1 MALLQEYQADLLKY
15 LNEGKGIGPEVVKE
29 FQWATDLD
37 LHITKQ
43 MDCSIGRSMASMFV
57 VERHLWLY
65 LSGIKQRN
73 KAFLTD
79 DQFAPSGLFGDT
91 VNKALGS

>member
-1 MALLQEYQADLLKY
+1 MNWQGNWAGGGERTR
-15 LNEGKGIGPEVVKE
+15 
-29 FQWATDLD
+29 ATDLD
-37 LHITKQ
+37 LHMTKQ
-43 MDCSIGRSMASMFV
+43 MDCSIGRSMAAMVV

-73 KAFLTD
+73 KAFLID

-91 VNKALGS
+91 VNTVV